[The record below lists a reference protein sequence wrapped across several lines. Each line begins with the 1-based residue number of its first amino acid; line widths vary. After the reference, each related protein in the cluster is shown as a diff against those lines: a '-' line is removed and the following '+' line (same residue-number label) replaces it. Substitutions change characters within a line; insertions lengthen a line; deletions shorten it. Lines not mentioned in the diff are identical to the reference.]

1 MGNIIQF
8 VVAGE
13 VNQMIMRKASSDII
27 LSNKGND
34 ELEDPTVRLFFEGTI
49 DECMKMLKTRLRQY
63 INTTNKDD
71 EMLKKHF
78 ISDNLLLVNC
88 ISRLD
93 LADECSEIL
102 NQIYGD
108 FVEKGPN
115 QLLLAV
121 IEMYLS
127 YEKYDD
133 AEILI
138 QKKLKQPG
146 TTQSLT
152 ALLYKVLVIDC
163 VLRKNGLQSAFK
175 EVERIPDQYH
185 IKQINCKT

>member
-1 MGNIIQF
+1 MYEDAQD
-8 VVAGE
+8 
-13 VNQMIMRKASSDII
+13 ASSTIYKHDQQRCKLIIACLPFFDIH
-27 LSNKGND
+27 
-34 ELEDPTVRLFFEGTI
+34 
-49 DECMKMLKTRLRQY
+49 Q
-63 INTTNKDD
+63 D